1 MADPARIRLGRIRC
15 LVQAVE
21 AMQKEEPLPEPLC
34 YIPLRL
40 NLECKPE
47 EIVELYEKPDLTSTV
62 LNKLGA
68 AKTHQLVVKGRSHF
82 NKDGGWFQMI
92 SPHENTWIL
101 VQPSEKTIKVS
112 TSMLTI
118 KSMSFFLLQA
128 KFKIIKSDDKEL
140 LNWMDAVEQICSLQI
155 SRSALSDLSHAEDVQ
170 KLQQPLPG
178 WSMEADE
185 ELARFLVEQCSNS
198 LSSDGTAR
206 GNEYLT
212 RIEASSADV
221 SNNIIILYLFIISVY
236 FIVRNCTLD

>member
-82 NKDGGWFQMI
+82 NKEGGWFQMI

-112 TSMLTI
+112 TSLLTI
-118 KSMSFFLLQA
+118 KINHFSSHRQNSKLL
-128 KFKIIKSDDKEL
+128 KVMTKS
-140 LNWMDAVEQICSLQI
+140 
-155 SRSALSDLSHAEDVQ
+155 
-170 KLQQPLPG
+170 
-178 WSMEADE
+178 
-185 ELARFLVEQCSNS
+185 
-198 LSSDGTAR
+198 
-206 GNEYLT
+206 Y
-212 RIEASSADV
+212 
-221 SNNIIILYLFIISVY
+221 
-236 FIVRNCTLD
+236 